1 MAARCEAGGRTTLT
15 VSAGAAARA
24 QRFRFILLANDLP
37 TDDSRTSPSSSGTI
51 GLDSQASDTLYQ
63 IASLLPG
70 DPDVFW
76 YGAVASLLAGLGTSL
91 GALAIFLMRRPSH
104 RSLVGMISGAA
115 GVMLAATF
123 FSLLEPAIQ
132 HAEARAAHSG
142 LGVAIVLVGV
152 FLGAAMLF
160 AIHRSSP
167 HEHFEQGREG
177 PATRHVSRLWLFVIA
192 ITLHNF
198 PEGMAVGVGFAGADV
213 ANGISLGLGI
223 GIQNIPEGLAV
234 AVSLLA
240 IGYSRLLAFVVASLT
255 GLVEPLGG
263 AIGAAAVWL
272 AEPAIPLILG
282 IAAGAMLFIISDEI
296 IPETHKG
303 EDKNLATFSLLIGVG
318 MMLFLDVLLT

>member
-1 MAARCEAGGRTTLT
+1 
-15 VSAGAAARA
+15 
-24 QRFRFILLANDLP
+24 
-37 TDDSRTSPSSSGTI
+37 
-51 GLDSQASDTLYQ
+51 LDSPGPTPLYQ

-70 DPDVFW
+70 DPEIFW
-76 YGAVASLLAGLGTSL
+76 YGALASLLAGLGTSM
-91 GALAIFLMRRPSH
+91 GAVVIFLMQRPSQ
-104 RSLVGMISGAA
+104 RTLVAMISGAA

-123 FSLLEPAIQ
+123 FSLLEPAIE
-132 HAEARAAHSG
+132 HAEARAAHDG
-142 LGVAIVLVGV
+142 IGVALVLAGV

-160 AIHRSSP
+160 WIHRSSP

-177 PATRHVSRLWLFVIA
+177 PATNRVSRLWLFVIA

-198 PEGMAVGVGFAGADV
+198 PEGMAVGVGFAGEDV

-223 GIQNIPEGLAV
+223 GVQNIPEGLAV

-240 IGYSRLLAFVVASLT
+240 IGYSKPLAFAVASLT
-255 GLVEPLGG
+255 GLVEPIGG

-272 AEPAIPLILG
+272 AEPAMPIILG

-303 EDKNLATFSLLIGVG
+303 EYKNLATFSLLTGVAL
-318 MMLFLDVLLT
+318 MLFLDVVLA